1 MQYGQS
7 AKLYFQVFVQ
17 ATGEKW
23 TGPLSPV
30 LLSAK
35 ISKDGGAFAATTNN
49 ISTSSTQGLYTLT
62 LTAEEMT
69 CDSFVIAFVEGGLT
83 AQPIIGETTRA
94 SDTSGLAA
102 DLAAI
107 KGLAG
112 NFSVASDVLTAY
124 NADGTTNAVYDLTRD
139 QSGNITAI
147 EPRSTQQ

>member
-1 MQYGQS
+1 MQYAQS
-7 AKLYFQVFVQ
+7 AKLYFQVFTQ
-17 ATGEKW
+17 TTGEKW
-23 TGPLSPV
+23 TGYVSPAT
-30 LLSAK
+30 LSAK

-49 ISTSSTQGLYTLT
+49 ISTTPTQDLYTLT

-83 AQPIIGETTRA
+83 SQPIIGETTRA
-94 SDTSGLAA
+94 ADTSTLAA

-112 NFSVASDVLTAY
+112 NFSVSSNVLTAY

-147 EPRSTQQ
+147 EPRSTT